1 MLQWKSTINHARRAM
16 RQRREHG
23 LVIALTVDCLIS
35 EIGDFTR
42 NAFIRLPVSVL
53 TPLEPSSM
61 KTAARSPH
69 NNKEMMMST
78 KGVNTATET
87 PGNGPAA
94 VDLKALAQQ
103 YVQTLRTMREEIPEF
118 TMPHKAQPHL
128 VGLATTV
135 SEQAVESGLA
145 ASTTVSV
152 LSEAVDA
159 DAVRFRQ
166 AYDKALSEVRDEMK
180 ITLAG
185 LEYSIRLQ
193 RYKNGQATLR
203 ILHFAQRL
211 AKSPEHAGLK
221 AYVEEMRKGIRRR
234 RRNVVTTPAP
244 APAPTPS
251 TPA

>member
-1 MLQWKSTINHARRAM
+1 MVLNNDPVTA
-16 RQRREHG
+16 
-23 LVIALTVDCLIS
+23 VTVDRLIA

-42 NAFIRLPVSVL
+42 NVLMTLCVSPE
-53 TPLEPSSM
+53 TPLEPSSNRNRGAF
-61 KTAARSPH
+61 AAH
-69 NNKEMMMST
+69 KEMKMST
-78 KGVNTATET
+78 NGVNTATET
-87 PGNGPAA
+87 PGSGPAA

-103 YVQTLRTMREEIPEF
+103 YVQNLRTMREEIPEF

-128 VGLATTV
+128 VGLASTV

-145 ASTTVSV
+145 ASTTMPV
-152 LSEAVDA
+152 LSEALDA

-211 AKSPEHAGLK
+211 AKSPENAGLK
-221 AYVEEMRKGIRRR
+221 AYIEEMRKGIRRR
-234 RRNVVTTPAP
+234 PRNGASTPAPPPAP
-244 APAPTPS
+244 APS
-251 TPA
+251 TPV